1 MWSMNTNK
9 YLGGLV
15 VVAWLLFVVN
25 VAGDQI
31 IPPIEP
37 VASAEAAAGA
47 PAAAPA
53 AKAEPEQP
61 LPVLLA
67 SASVD
72 RGAKVAKKCVSCHT
86 FEKGDKNKIGPNLY
100 GIVGGDRAA
109 IAGFNYSGALK
120 EMGGKW
126 SYADINAFLKKPKDF
141 VKGTKMSFAGLRSG
155 ADRAAVILY
164 MRSFADSPAALPQ

>member
-15 VVAWLLFVVN
+15 VVAWMLFVIDV
-25 VAGDQI
+25 VGDKI
-31 IPPIEP
+31 IPPMEP
-37 VASAEAAAGA
+37 VASAEAAAAA
-47 PAAAPA
+47 PSAAPA

-67 SASVD
+67 SVSAD
-72 RGAKVAKKCVSCHT
+72 KGAKIAKKCVSCHT
-86 FEKGDKNKIGPNLY
+86 FEKDGKNKVGPNLY
-100 GIVGGDRAA
+100 GVVGGDRGAK
-109 IAGFNYSGALK
+109 AGFNFSGALK
-120 EMGGKW
+120 DMGGKW
-126 SYADINAFLKKPKDF
+126 SYADLDAFLKKPKDF

-155 ADRAAVILY
+155 SDRAAVILY